1 MLFDEFRECEMKE
14 LIYLFNILFDIH
26 EYEKCLSI
34 INVMT
39 EKTDKSFFHL
49 DKHLRNKFAHCIKTM
64 IHSKQLRYTHMKL
77 RYEIDN
83 EKLKKEKKENQ
94 QRTITEDKLEMGGE
108 SRKQISEKE
117 RLKICLDFFRTEL
130 SEERKKLIDYCEEKL
145 NFIDAYIF
153 NSFPS
158 ELKEISQCEEKVFY
172 YKLKADI
179 CRYKLDFEE
188 NEEERKKTLD
198 KCDYLY
204 INGIELARQWEMN
217 NALLLAIQ
225 CNYCV
230 FLYEVKGEKNEA
242 IEYLSIVLERINEV
256 ISKEGEIEFE
266 RMKGKEYMKVLNLIK
281 QNIFIWSNDTSEY
294 KVAQNKQEEFY

>member
-1 MLFDEFRECEMKE
+1 MLFDEFRECDMKE
-14 LIYLFNILFDIH
+14 LVYLFNVLFEMQ

-34 INVMT
+34 ISLMT
-39 EKTDKSFFHL
+39 ETDKTFFHL
-49 DKHLRNKFAHCIKTM
+49 DRQLRNKFAHCIKTM
-64 IHSKQLRYTHMKL
+64 IHSKQLKYAHMKL
-77 RYEIDN
+77 RYEKDN
-83 EKLKKEKKENQ
+83 DKLKKEKKENQ
-94 QRTITEDKLEMGGE
+94 RSTAEDRREMGE
-108 SRKQISEKE
+108 SRKQITEKE

-130 SEERKKLIDYCEEKL
+130 SEERKKLIDYCEEKV

-158 ELKEISQCEEKVFY
+158 KLKEISQCEEKVFY

-179 CRYKLDFEE
+179 CRYKLDVEE
-188 NEEERKKTLD
+188 NEEERKKTID

-217 NALLLAIQ
+217 NALLLSIQ

-230 FLYEVKGEKNEA
+230 FLYEIKGEKNKA
-242 IEYLSIVLERINEV
+242 IEYLSIVLTRINDT
-256 ISKEGEIEFE
+256 ITKEGEIEFAKT
-266 RMKGKEYMKVLNLIK
+266 KGQDYMKVLNLIK

-294 KVAQNKQEEFY
+294 KVACNKQEEFY

>member
-1 MLFDEFRECEMKE
+1 MK
-14 LIYLFNILFDIH
+14 
-26 EYEKCLSI
+26 
-34 INVMT
+34 
-39 EKTDKSFFHL
+39 
-49 DKHLRNKFAHCIKTM
+49 
-64 IHSKQLRYTHMKL
+64 
-77 RYEIDN
+77 
-83 EKLKKEKKENQ
+83 KKE
-94 QRTITEDKLEMGGE
+94 
-108 SRKQISEKE
+108 
-117 RLKICLDFFRTEL
+117 
-130 SEERKKLIDYCEEKL
+130 
-145 NFIDAYIF
+145 
-153 NSFPS
+153 
-158 ELKEISQCEEKVFY
+158 
-172 YKLKADI
+172 
-179 CRYKLDFEE
+179 
-188 NEEERKKTLD
+188 KKTLD

-242 IEYLSIVLERINEV
+242 IEYLSIVLERINDV